1 MDEKFDG
8 DILPKNSITLTDL
21 INQMGFDEE
30 RGAIT
35 TFTGLVRSISDNA
48 EKKVV
53 AMEVESWTEKGRES
67 MQKIAR
73 RIGEKYGLLGMRL
86 VHLTGRIEIGE
97 VIVLIVLSS
106 IHRKEAFSALEET
119 INAYKNESPV
129 WKKEIYDDGS
139 GEWITTAH

>member
-1 MDEKFDG
+1 MDEKYDG

-35 TFTGLVRSISDNA
+35 TFSGLVRSISDSA

-53 AMEVESWTEKGRES
+53 AMEVESWTEKGQES

-73 RIGEKYGLLGMRL
+73 RIGKKYGLLGMRL

-106 IHRKEAFSALEET
+106 IHRKEAFAALEET

>member
-35 TFTGLVRSISDNA
+35 TFTGLVRSISDNT